1 MNKTNKEY
9 LTVLKDFSEQL
20 KTQSYDGNT
29 ERLPTYWMVQKRERI
44 WHIDPYEA
52 DGVLMGFYG
61 EEKMSVEDFKASVEE
76 RIKETFEDPDKVTD
90 YCDELE
96 GLKDF
101 DEIKNFCD
109 EIRDYYAFGTE
120 WEVELIGYNVR
131 WRDVRNEMFLTKRD
145 AKEYIR
151 KFDYRFTED
160 EKPLRT
166 YAYVAEDS
174 PDLSSLID
182 ALKNIDWEKIN
193 IVSNLSLV
201 KSIEDRP
208 RYDFFLISVIIDDE
222 HSFYV
227 KVPVEEGLSEENK
240 VATID
245 DWMDHNIR
253 ENIVREHRLS
263 WEFANHDCY
272 KFADDN
278 KLYYHIG
285 YLDGSIVFVPND
297 QCSPTD
303 DEIYEWVSERFENT
317 NYIIV

>member
-29 ERLPTYWMVQKRERI
+29 ERLPTYWMVQKRDRV

-61 EEKMSVEDFKASVEE
+61 EEKVPVEDFKASVEE

-96 GLKDF
+96 GLMDF

-151 KFDYRFTED
+151 KFDYRFTDD

-174 PDLSSLID
+174 PDLTALIN
-182 ALKNIDWEKIN
+182 ALKNIDWDNIKVVDNDYKPLSPKAWVKITDSDGYDF
-193 IVSNLSLV
+193 IVSIPANINKDDLIKIGKWLDDVLIKGSWYSYNLFYALSASYYDRV
-201 KSIEDRP
+201 ITMDPKSDNAFNIYIKDR
-208 RYDFFLISVIIDDE
+208 F
-222 HSFYV
+222 HQM
-227 KVPVEEGLSEENK
+227 N
-240 VATID
+240 
-245 DWMDHNIR
+245 
-253 ENIVREHRLS
+253 
-263 WEFANHDCY
+263 
-272 KFADDN
+272 
-278 KLYYHIG
+278 
-285 YLDGSIVFVPND
+285 
-297 QCSPTD
+297 TD
-303 DEIYEWVSERFENT
+303 DAIYEWVSERFENT